1 MSKTIFSFVA
11 GIAAT
16 LAIGVLAYLDS
27 LSISPGVWLMAPFGA
42 TVVLVFGV
50 PASPLAQPKN
60 VILGHF
66 LTALIGVIFITYVG
80 VQPWSL
86 ALATGLGVT
95 TMLLTKTTHPPA
107 GANPML
113 IMLTGQ
119 SWSFLFT
126 PVLLGSCVIVLLGIA
141 LNKLRVLYL
150 EKP

>member
-80 VQPWSL
+80 VQPW
-86 ALATGLGVT
+86 
-95 TMLLTKTTHPPA
+95 
-107 GANPML
+107 
-113 IMLTGQ
+113 
-119 SWSFLFT
+119 
-126 PVLLGSCVIVLLGIA
+126 
-141 LNKLRVLYL
+141 
-150 EKP
+150 